1 MDFFNRNYVHI
12 CFDIHALF
20 PVEYLMHLQNRKKD
34 IAIDTT
40 TTVPKGIC
48 DSNVYYVVDTFN
60 IVYGIHYKYW
70 RREDMTK

>member
-1 MDFFNRNYVHI
+1 
-12 CFDIHALF
+12 
-20 PVEYLMHLQNRKKD
+20 MHLQNRKKD